1 MKITRD
7 YPPAVAPLL
16 KLILRQMAY
25 FLFLML
31 LIAFGWAVFHG

>member
-7 YPPAVAPLL
+7 YPPEIAPLL
-16 KLILRQMAY
+16 KLILRQMAH